1 MPSNSTKYAVD
12 VLLNPE
18 DFPSADKSVIWDT
31 SSGSFALGDAPGG
44 STITVGETIGILPKG
59 TDQFFV
65 TSQVNNGTQTVISG
79 SDTFVFRSI
88 ADGTDDVIRKVEVVA
103 QAGGDQDDSSYFVT
117 TVAHRTQAPLD
128 ATGNALDP
136 NQSNYEFPRTTPVAA
151 AVEHLIVTRSGAL
164 NAGQKSNFITVSMP
178 HTSIGG
184 GGYKGS
190 GSFETDEQT
199 NVSGSFN
206 YLQLEHIVTA
216 GPANRTQKCTH
227 YFSWYRNSGGN
238 AEALKAN
245 SIENVRSPINQV
257 IIDPSR
263 TTGSFD
269 SSGNFVLSI
278 YHYNVDFSQ
287 HIFKY
292 LLI

>member
-31 SSGSFALGDAPGG
+31 SAGSFALGDAPGG
-44 STITVGETIGILPKG
+44 SGEVGETIGILPKG

-65 TSQVNNGTQTVISG
+65 TSRVNNGTQTVVSG

-88 ADGTDDVIRKVEVVA
+88 ASEDGQIRKVETIA
-103 QAGGDQDDSSYFVT
+103 QEGSDQDDSMYFVT
-117 TVAHRTQAPLD
+117 TIPHRTQAPLD
-128 ATGNALDP
+128 ATGTELDP
-136 NQSNYEFPRTTPVAA
+136 NQSNYTFPRTTSVGA

-164 NAGQKSNFITVSMP
+164 SSGQKASFITISLP
-178 HTSIGG
+178 EN
-184 GGYKGS
+184 YKGS
-190 GSFETDEQT
+190 GSFQIDDETT
-199 NVSGSFN
+199 VSGSFN
-206 YLQLEHIVTA
+206 YLRLEHVA
-216 GPANRTQKCTH
+216 QCANSNRTQECTH
-227 YFSWYRNSGGN
+227 HFSWTRNSSGN
-238 AEALKAN
+238 AEGLRA
-245 SIENVRSPINQV
+245 SSVENVRSPINAV

-269 SSGNFVLSI
+269 GSGNFVLSV
-278 YHYNVDFSQ
+278 YHYNVDFCQ

>member
-44 STITVGETIGILPKG
+44 STIVVGDSEGTLPKG

-65 TSQVNNGTQTVISG
+65 TSQVNNDSQTTISG

-88 ADGTDDVIRKVEVVA
+88 ASADGNIRSVEVIA
-103 QAGGDQDDSSYFVT
+103 QEGDDQDDGRYFVT
-117 TVAHRTQAPLD
+117 TIPHRTQAPKD
-128 ATGNALDP
+128 ATGTVLDP
-136 NQSNYEFPRTTPVAA
+136 NQTNYTFPRTTPVAS

-164 NAGQKSNFITVSMP
+164 NVGQKSSFITISLP
-178 HTSIGG
+178 IS
-184 GGYKGS
+184 YKGS
-190 GSFETDEQT
+190 GSFQIDNESSI
-199 NVSGSFN
+199 SGSFN
-206 YLQLEHIVTA
+206 YLRLEHIATD
-216 GPANRTQKCTH
+216 GPNTRTQECTH
-227 YFSWYRNSGGN
+227 HFSWYRNSSGN
-238 AEALKAN
+238 AEALRAT
-245 SIENVRSPINQV
+245 SIENVRSPINEV
-257 IIDPSR
+257 VIDPSR

-278 YHYNVDFSQ
+278 YHFNVDSAQ